1 VQLDQLSV
9 VLRQRNPWEAI
20 DLGIAMARE
29 WWRDTYAAW
38 LAVFVPLS
46 VAACWLLP
54 PQWAFV
60 LVWWLE
66 PALDR
71 IILHVVSSAV
81 FGSRP
86 RLRETLRSFFSYG
99 RNGLLLS
106 LVPPLRFSL
115 SRSFG
120 LPVRQLENAR
130 GHTARLRANQLRKRA
145 MNQAMWLTLVCL
157 MFEVVVFFSLIGL
170 YDLLVPAATQDSFDP
185 FELFQGTPSHARAYL
200 LVALYLGAIAL
211 IEPLYVAGGFALYL
225 NRRMAL
231 EGWDLEVQLRRI
243 AQRDDQLEA
252 KEPAAA
258 RSAVVVLVALG
269 IGFTVLLALP
279 VLSSAQ
285 DTSSRPDTPAPH
297 ISEAAKPASLPPSQ
311 AKQQIRE
318 VLQQPQFEEFETQIV
333 IEPLRKP
340 EKEKPRPSDTGLAS
354 FLQFIAEVLRGVVWV
369 LLGAVLLYAL
379 YWILRRLNW
388 IRPAE
393 PTWTPPSTLF
403 GLDVRPESLPED
415 VAAAAAQLA
424 RSGNAVGALSLL
436 YRGALV
442 ALLHRDQIE
451 LAGGDT
457 EVDCLTKTRERV
469 AAPTYAYL
477 ARLLAAWQAAAYA
490 HRMPPLPEVEQL
502 ASEWPGLFRAEPA

>member
-20 DLGIAMARE
+20 DLGFAMARE

-46 VAACWLLP
+46 VAACWFLP
-54 PQWAFV
+54 PLWAFV

-81 FGSRP
+81 FGVRP

-106 LVPPLRFSL
+106 LIPPLRFSL
-115 SRSFG
+115 SRSFS

-130 GHTARLRANQLRKRA
+130 GHTARLRGNQLRKRA
-145 MNQAMWLTLVCL
+145 MNQAMWLTIICL
-157 MFEVVVFFSLIGL
+157 LFEAVVFLSLVGL
-170 YDLLVPAATQDSFDP
+170 YDLLMPAATQDSFDA
-185 FELFQGTPSHARAYL
+185 FELFQGTPSHSRASL
-200 LVALYLGAIAL
+200 LTALYLGAIAL

-243 AQRDDQLEA
+243 AQRDGQPETQ
-252 KEPAAA
+252 EPAAA
-258 RSAVVVLVALG
+258 HSAVIVLLALG

-279 VLSSAQ
+279 GPAPAQ
-285 DTSSRPDTPAPH
+285 DASSRPEIPAPQ
-297 ISEAAKPASLPPSQ
+297 ISEAAKPSPLPPSQ
-311 AKQQIRE
+311 VKQRIRE
-318 VLQQPQFEEFETQIV
+318 VLQQPQFEQFETQIF

-340 EKEKPRPSDTGLAS
+340 EKQRPNDTGLGS
-354 FLQFIAEVLRGVVWV
+354 FMQFIAELLRGVVWV

-379 YWILRRLNW
+379 YWVLRRLNW
-388 IRPAE
+388 IRTSKRS
-393 PTWTPPSTLF
+393 TWTPPSTLF

-415 VAAAAAQLA
+415 LAAAAARLA
-424 RSGNAVGALSLL
+424 RSGDPVGALSLL

-457 EVDCLTKTRERV
+457 EIDCLTKTRERV
-469 AAPTYAYL
+469 AAGTYAYL

-490 HRMPPLPEVEQL
+490 HRVPPLPEVEQL
-502 ASEWPGLFRAEPA
+502 ASQWPGFFAAAA